1 SFLEYRPDPGKW
13 KDREAGSLIAYESD
27 ETVLYGLLKV
37 QERGALFY
45 GPGVQVYK
53 GQVVGQCARDEDI
66 RVNVCKEKVLTN
78 NRSKGDGTAEHFN
91 VPRVMTLEDSLEYI
105 GDDELVEVTPKNVRI
120 RKRILDESEH
130 RRKMVHGVK
139 SG

>member
-1 SFLEYRPDPGKW
+1 
-13 KDREAGSLIAYESD
+13 
-27 ETVLYGLLKV
+27 
-37 QERGALFY
+37 
-45 GPGVQVYK
+45 
-53 GQVVGQCARDEDI
+53 
-66 RVNVCKEKVLTN
+66 VCKEKVLTN

-105 GDDELVEVTPKNVRI
+105 GDDELVEVTPQSIRI

-130 RRKMVHGVK
+130 RRKTLHGVK